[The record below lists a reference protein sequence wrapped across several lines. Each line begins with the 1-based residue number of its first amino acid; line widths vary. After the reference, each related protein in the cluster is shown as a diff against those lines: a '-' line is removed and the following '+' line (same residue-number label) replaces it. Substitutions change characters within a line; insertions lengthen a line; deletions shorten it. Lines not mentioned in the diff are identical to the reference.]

1 MQNFLL
7 GTLFLGCLVGLGAL
21 AFFAVMALTGAGI
34 ERLSK
39 K

>member
-1 MQNFLL
+1 MQDIIL

-21 AFFAVMALTGAGI
+21 AFFTVMALTGAGI
-34 ERLSK
+34 ESLSK